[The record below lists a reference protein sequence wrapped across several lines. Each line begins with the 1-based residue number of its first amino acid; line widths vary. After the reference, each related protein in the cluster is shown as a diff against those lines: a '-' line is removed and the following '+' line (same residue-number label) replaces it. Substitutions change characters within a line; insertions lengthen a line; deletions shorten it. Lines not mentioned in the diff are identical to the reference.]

1 MPFGAF
7 RIHYQLG
14 GSPLRSEAGKSV
26 RFFFYMKFDR
36 DEVIGN
42 ELANPVV
49 GINLGF
55 QPGTSPSHRGGAE
68 IQQNRFLSAFGLRKG
83 GIGILLPID
92 CSHLYTSLCLQ
103 QYTHGAAVRWQ
114 GLKNRLRRFSARLNF
129 RLSVAERFWQEQ
141 HYEEWHIVYGI
152 E

>member
-26 RFFFYMKFDR
+26 WFFFYVKFDR

-42 ELANPVV
+42 ELANPVI

-68 IQQNRFLSAFGLRKG
+68 IQQHRFLSAFGLRKG
-83 GIGILLPID
+83 GIDILPPID
-92 CSHLYTSLCLQ
+92 CSHRRPPQFVQ
-103 QYTHGAAVRWQ
+103 QYTHKADIRWEAM
-114 GLKNRLRRFSARLNF
+114 KNRLRRFSDLLNF
-129 RLSVAERFWQEQ
+129 RLSAAQAVFVR
-141 HYEEWHIVYGI
+141 IS
-152 E
+152 